1 MSTKDLKWSELPF
14 GYVKADYNVR
24 CTFKDGKW
32 GPIEVSD
39 SEYVP
44 LHIAATC
51 LHYGQEAFEGLKAFR
66 GKDGK
71 VRVFRMDENAK
82 RFRDSALGIAMEP
95 LPVEKFEEM
104 VRLVVKLNGNL
115 IPPYGSGASLYIRPL
130 EIGMSARVGVS
141 PADEYMVIMLV
152 TPVGPYFKAG
162 FKPTKVCL
170 SREYD
175 RVAPKGTGAIKI
187 GGNYAAS
194 LVAGNKAHELG
205 YSVMLYL
212 DPKEKKYLDECGA
225 ANFYAVRDNKYITP
239 KSETVLPS
247 ITNKSLRQLAR
258 DLGMEVEERH
268 IAYEELPTF
277 SEAGACGTAA
287 VCSPIGQIDDLD
299 NGNTFTYDMNEAGP
313 VTKKLYDTIRAIQ
326 LGEIEDKHG
335 WTEVLEIEGEE

>member
-1 MSTKDLKWSELPF
+1 MDMKDINWSELPF

-24 CTFKDGKW
+24 CTFRDGKW

-39 SEYVP
+39 SEYIPV
-44 LHIAATC
+44 HIAATC

-82 RFRDSALGIAMEP
+82 RFRRSAEGISMEP
-95 LPVEKFEEM
+95 LPVEVFEEM
-104 VRLVVKLNGNL
+104 VRTVVKLNANL

-130 EIGMSARVGVS
+130 EIGMSPRVGVS

-170 SREYD
+170 SRDYD
-175 RVAPKGTGAIKI
+175 RVAPKGTGSIKI

-225 ANFYAVRDNKYITP
+225 ANFYAVRGNTYITP
-239 KSETVLPS
+239 ASETILPS
-247 ITNKSLRQLAR
+247 ITNMSLRQLAR
-258 DLGMEVEERH
+258 DMGLEVEERH
-268 IAYEELPTF
+268 IAYDELPTF
-277 SEAGACGTAA
+277 DECGACGTAA
-287 VCSPIGQIDDLD
+287 VCSPIGEIDDLD
-299 NGNTFTYDMNEAGP
+299 NGNKFAYDMTKAGP
-313 VTKKLYDTIRAIQ
+313 VTTRLYDTIRAIQ
-326 LGEIEDKHG
+326 NGEVEDTHN
-335 WTEVLEIEGEE
+335 WTEIIDVK